1 MKKLFI
7 ARLAILACGLHS
19 FLAYGQ
25 LSDRHEGE
33 PHLNLA
39 PPQFEQHFSHV
50 SSLLDSWEFDQ
61 ALRYAESVE
70 NLPEEWKEYLITN
83 TYYEIIVPEE
93 RCFEHATRSARNEKL
108 PDLIRSR
115 LYIMAL
121 NCRYVYRKNSDSI
134 FSEIFSFK
142 NIDPGYLQIALKSL
156 QYAHIGPTWRYRL
169 QGRGNITDV
178 VSHVIHAGSE
188 HYYYFMASFRVSED
202 GSGYDMDIVKSWP
215 EVHDQSRFIKQMDF
229 NHIQHSANPGD
240 RVIVYFL
247 FTPFTAH

>member
-33 PHLNLA
+33 PHLNLG
-39 PPQFEQHFSHV
+39 PPQLEQHFSHV

-121 NCRYVYRKNSDSI
+121 NCRYVYRKNSDNI
-134 FSEIFSFK
+134 FLKFSRSKTLIPAIF
-142 NIDPGYLQIALKSL
+142 
-156 QYAHIGPTWRYRL
+156 RL
-169 QGRGNITDV
+169 
-178 VSHVIHAGSE
+178 
-188 HYYYFMASFRVSED
+188 
-202 GSGYDMDIVKSWP
+202 
-215 EVHDQSRFIKQMDF
+215 
-229 NHIQHSANPGD
+229 
-240 RVIVYFL
+240 L
-247 FTPFTAH
+247 